1 MTLQQT
7 PLCMGTCTGIYRG
20 EIFLWAHIHFHW
32 HFFYFFLMK
41 LYKNVSAIQR
51 RALWNWNKKTI
62 STNLE
67 KHQIF
72 LFPFCRY
79 NHIVREDTT
88 KWERWLTENFQPLIA
103 GISKTD
109 NQKLIIS
116 PVDEHGPSLW
126 LSRLLCQLYCCGSHG
141 TWARKHQL

>member
-32 HFFYFFLMK
+32 HFFYFFFNETLRKCLCYTAQSAVK
-41 LYKNVSAIQR
+41 LKQENHFNQ
-51 RALWNWNKKTI
+51 LG
-62 STNLE
+62 
-67 KHQIF
+67 KHQFF

-116 PVDEHGPSLW
+116 PEDEHGPSLW